1 MEQDAPTHGLA
12 PAPLGPPFGPKPGS
26 LQPMEERERE
36 TPNLRLFG
44 LQGHGQTQAGGY
56 LAGFERSPHISWE
69 DERDLLRGPGAAPGP
84 QQQREVSI

>member
-1 MEQDAPTHGLA
+1 MEQDARTHGLA
-12 PAPLGPPFGPKPGS
+12 PAPSALHLGPKPGS